1 MIKKRVWVSCILL
14 FTSFNV
20 YTMDVASEK
29 RALEEN
35 WLVAYKNSRKEWKAF
50 NKTRA
55 GLACEAARVMNKKYN
70 SSRTSY
76 LMKRSLRKA
85 HKTSVFNDYV
95 KAKEY
100 EVALRKALDNYDL
113 KIAK

>member
-1 MIKKRVWVSCILL
+1 
-14 FTSFNV
+14 
-20 YTMDVASEK
+20 MDVTEK
-29 RALEEN
+29 RALEKN

-70 SSRTSY
+70 SPRTSY

-85 HKTSVFNDYV
+85 DKTPVFNDYV
-95 KAKEY
+95 QAKEY